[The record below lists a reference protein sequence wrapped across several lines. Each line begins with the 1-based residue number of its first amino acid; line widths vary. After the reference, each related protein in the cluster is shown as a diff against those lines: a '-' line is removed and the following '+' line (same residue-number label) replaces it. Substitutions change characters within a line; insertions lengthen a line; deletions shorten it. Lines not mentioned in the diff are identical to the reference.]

1 MTRLAKLIAP
11 AGLILAATVAALPL
25 SAQVQ
30 GNVATVDIPRTI
42 IGTTAFQTAY
52 EQVNTT
58 YATQNDLRRTKAQE
72 RQTLLAKFDKNS
84 DKQVDDTEQAA
95 MQKSPD
101 FAKLQTLEQEIQGL
115 NNQID
120 GARVF
125 AVEQIILQYAAA
137 LREVTTKD
145 KIQLVLDPS
154 SLLFAPPEADITAKV
169 TTALNTRLPAV
180 GVVPPSGWQPSREGV
195 QVYQEIQQRLVA
207 AQMAQQQQA
216 AAQQQQQGAAPA
228 PVGR

>member
-1 MTRLAKLIAP
+1 MTRLAKLLLP
-11 AGLILAATVAALPL
+11 AGLVLAATVALPAH
-25 SAQVQ
+25 AQVD
-30 GNVATVDIPRTI
+30 GRMATVDVSRTI

-58 YATQNDLRRTKAQE
+58 YASQNELRRTKAQE
-72 RQTLLAKFDKNS
+72 RQTLLAKFDKNG

-120 GARVF
+120 GARVY
-125 AVEQIILQYAAA
+125 AVEQIIMQYSSALQD
-137 LREVTTKD
+137 VTTAEQIK
-145 KIQLVLDPS
+145 LVIDPA
-154 SLLFAPPEADITAKV
+154 SLLYAPPEADITQKV
-169 TTALNTRLPAV
+169 TAALNTRVPAV

-195 QVYQEIQQRLVA
+195 QIYQEIQQRLAIA
-207 AQMAQQQQA
+207 AQLQQQQA
-216 AAQQQQQGAAPA
+216 AQPQPGNTAA

>member
-11 AGLILAATVAALPL
+11 AGLILAATVAALPVQ
-25 SAQVQ
+25 AQVQ
-30 GNVATVDIPRTI
+30 GNIATVDIPRTI

-58 YATQNDLRRTKAQE
+58 YSTQNELRRTKAQE
-72 RQTLLAKFDKNS
+72 RQTMLAKFDKNG

-115 NNQID
+115 GNQID

-125 AVEQIILQYAAA
+125 AVEQIIIQYPAA
-137 LREVTTKD
+137 LQEVTTKD
-145 KIQLVLDPS
+145 QIKLVLDPS
-154 SLLFAPPEADITAKV
+154 SLLFAPPEADISAKV
-169 TTALNTRLPAV
+169 TAALNIRVPAV
-180 GVVPPSGWQPSREGV
+180 GVVPPAGWQPSREGV

-207 AQMAQQQQA
+207 AQIAQQQAA
-216 AAQQQQQGAAPA
+216 AAQQQQANPAA

>member
-11 AGLILAATVAALPL
+11 AGLILTAAAALPAH
-25 SAQVQ
+25 AQVE
-30 GNVATVDIPRTI
+30 GRMATVDVSRTI

-58 YATQNDLRRTKAQE
+58 YAQQNELRRTKALE
-72 RQTLLAKFDKNS
+72 RQTLLAKFDKNG
-84 DKQVDDTEQAA
+84 DKQVDDAEQQA

-101 FAKLQTLEQEIQGL
+101 FPKLQTLEQEIQGL
-115 NNQID
+115 SNQID
-120 GARVF
+120 AARVF
-125 AVEQIILQYAAA
+125 VIEQIIMQYPAA
-137 LREVTTKD
+137 LQEVTTKQQI
-145 KIQLVLDPS
+145 KFVIEPS
-154 SLLFAPPEADITAKV
+154 SLLFAPPEADITQQV
-169 TTALNTRLPAV
+169 TAALNTKVPAV

-195 QVYQEIQQRLVA
+195 QIFQEIQQRLTIA

-216 AAQQQQQGAAPA
+216 AGAQQGNPAA